1 MRRTKYSNE
10 FKVQVVKEAL
20 ETRNKAAVAR
30 RYELASNIESG
41 KWGVISVEGIS
52 ETKKLSQENDHL
64 KRLLGEKILRSLFCV
79 TW

>member
-41 KWGVISVEGIS
+41 KWGSDFGREVPLRAQRSCP
-52 ETKKLSQENDHL
+52 KKM
-64 KRLLGEKILRSLFCV
+64 
-79 TW
+79 TT

>member
-20 ETRNKAAVAR
+20 ETVETKQPWQDVTSLPPILSQ
-30 RYELASNIESG
+30 E

-52 ETKKLSQENDHL
+52 L
-64 KRLLGEKILRSLFCV
+64 
-79 TW
+79 

>member
-30 RYELASNIESG
+30 RYELASNIIESG
-41 KWGVISVEGIS
+41 KWGVISVRGFPLWKQDCRM
-52 ETKKLSQENDHL
+52 T
-64 KRLLGEKILRSLFCV
+64 
-79 TW
+79 T